1 MNDLENRNDG
11 YPSTSTLSKQ
21 GITAVGCTAGGIFL
35 LIMQTIARSTVLG
48 LILGGIACVV
58 GIISLAS
65 RDSTDKKAGAIITGA
80 GVLVML
86 SKTKI
91 PFIGPLSGVL
101 ISISAVGLLALGV
114 WNAIKFFI
122 GLKKRS

>member
-1 MNDLENRNDG
+1 MNDLEKRNDG
-11 YPSTSTLSKQ
+11 YPSTSTLSKH